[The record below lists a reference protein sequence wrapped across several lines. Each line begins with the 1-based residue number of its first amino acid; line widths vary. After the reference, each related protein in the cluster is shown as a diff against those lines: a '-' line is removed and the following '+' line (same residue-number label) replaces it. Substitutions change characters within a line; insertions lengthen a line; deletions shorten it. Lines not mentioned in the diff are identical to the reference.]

1 MKINNFEIKG
11 IIFDI
16 DGTLIDSCSI
26 WGEVDIRFFSKRNM
40 EMPKDY
46 QEAIGHIGLDKAA
59 EYTIKRFHLN
69 EHKEDI
75 IKEWKQG
82 VLDLYANEV
91 GLKPHVKEFLMLL
104 KEHNIPFCAA
114 TANDED
120 CYKSCLK
127 RNNIYHLFDFILEV
141 NHFKDGK
148 DKPTIYIEA
157 AKRLGVDISNCMV
170 FEDLLMALTTATKAG
185 FITCGVYEETSK
197 EETKKKEVAD
207 FYIKD
212 YQELIDK
219 INR

>member
-1 MKINNFEIKG
+1 MKIENKEIKG

-59 EYTIKRFHLN
+59 EYTIKRFNLN
-69 EHKEDI
+69 EKKDDI
-75 IKEWKQG
+75 IKEWKNG
-82 VLDLYANEV
+82 VLELYANEV
-91 GLKPHVKEFLMLL
+91 VLKPHVKEFLMLL
-104 KEHNIPFCAA
+104 KENNIPFCAA

-120 CYKSCLK
+120 CYKKCLE
-127 RNNIYHLFDFILEV
+127 RNGIFDLFDFILEV

-148 DKPTIYIEA
+148 DKPTIYLEA
-157 AKRLGVDISNCMV
+157 AKKLGVDISNCMV
-170 FEDLLMALTTATKAG
+170 FEDLLMALNTASKAG
-185 FITCGVYEETSK
+185 FITCAVYEQTCK
-197 EETKKKEVAD
+197 EEKEKLEIAN

-219 INR
+219 IN

>member
-1 MKINNFEIKG
+1 MKIENKEIKG

-59 EYTIKRFHLN
+59 EYTIKRFNLN
-69 EHKEDI
+69 EKKEDI
-75 IKEWKQG
+75 IKEWKNG
-82 VLDLYANEV
+82 VLELYANEV
-91 GLKPHVKEFLMLL
+91 VLKPHVKEFLMLL

-120 CYKSCLK
+120 CYKKCLE
-127 RNNIYHLFDFILEV
+127 RNGIYDLFDFILEV

-157 AKRLGVDISNCMV
+157 AKKLGVDISNCMV
-170 FEDLLMALTTATKAG
+170 FEDLLMALNTASKAG
-185 FITCGVYEETSK
+185 FITCAVYEHSCNEEK
-197 EETKKKEVAD
+197 EKLEIAN

-219 INR
+219 IN

>member
-1 MKINNFEIKG
+1 MKIDNLEIKG

-16 DGTLIDSCSI
+16 DGTLIDSCGI

-59 EYTIKRFHLN
+59 EYTIKRFNLN
-69 EHKEDI
+69 EKKEDI
-75 IKEWKQG
+75 IKEWKNG
-82 VLDLYANEV
+82 VLELYANEV
-91 GLKPHVKEFLMLL
+91 VLKPHVKEFLMLL

-120 CYKSCLK
+120 CYKKCLE
-127 RNNIYHLFDFILEV
+127 RNGIYDLFDFILEV

-148 DKPTIYIEA
+148 DKPTIYLEA
-157 AKRLGVDISNCMV
+157 AKKLGVDISNCMV
-170 FEDLLMALTTATKAG
+170 FEDLLMALNTASKAG
-185 FITCGVYEETSK
+185 FITCAVYEQTCK
-197 EETKKKEVAD
+197 EEKEKLEIAN

-219 INR
+219 LN

>member
-59 EYTIKRFHLN
+59 EYTIKRFNLN
-69 EHKEDI
+69 EKKEDI
-75 IKEWKQG
+75 IKEWKNG
-82 VLDLYANEV
+82 VLELYANEV
-91 GLKPHVKEFLMLL
+91 VLKPHVKEFLMLL

-120 CYKSCLK
+120 CYKKCLE
-127 RNNIYHLFDFILEV
+127 RNGIYDLFDFILEV

-157 AKRLGVDISNCMV
+157 AKKLGVDISNCMV
-170 FEDLLMALTTATKAG
+170 FEDLLMALNTASKAG
-185 FITCGVYEETSK
+185 FITCAVYERTCK
-197 EETKKKEVAD
+197 EEKGKLEIAN

-219 INR
+219 IN

>member
-1 MKINNFEIKG
+1 MKIDNLEIKG
-11 IIFDI
+11 VIFDL
-16 DGTLIDSCSI
+16 DGTLIDSCGI

-59 EYTIKRFHLN
+59 EYTIKRFNLN
-69 EHKEDI
+69 EKKEDI
-75 IKEWKQG
+75 IKEWKNG
-82 VLDLYANEV
+82 VLELYANEV
-91 GLKPHVKEFLMLL
+91 VLKPHVKEFLMLL

-120 CYKSCLK
+120 CYKKCLE
-127 RNNIYHLFDFILEV
+127 RNGIYDLFDFILEV

-148 DKPTIYIEA
+148 DKPTIYLEA
-157 AKRLGVDISNCMV
+157 AKKLGVGISNCMV
-170 FEDLLMALTTATKAG
+170 FEDLLMALNTASKAG
-185 FITCGVYEETSK
+185 FITCAVYEQTCK
-197 EETKKKEVAD
+197 EEKEKLEIAN

-219 INR
+219 IN

>member
-1 MKINNFEIKG
+1 MKIDNLEIKG
-11 IIFDI
+11 VIFDI
-16 DGTLIDSCSI
+16 DGTLIDSCGI

-59 EYTIKRFHLN
+59 EYTIKRFNLN
-69 EHKEDI
+69 EKKEDI
-75 IKEWKQG
+75 IKEWKNG
-82 VLDLYANEV
+82 VLELYANEV
-91 GLKPHVKEFLMLL
+91 VLKPHVKEFLMLL

-120 CYKSCLK
+120 CYKKCLE
-127 RNNIYHLFDFILEV
+127 RNGIYDLFDFILEV

-148 DKPTIYIEA
+148 DKPTIYLEA
-157 AKRLGVDISNCMV
+157 AKKLGVDISNCMV
-170 FEDLLMALTTATKAG
+170 FEDLLMALNTASKAG
-185 FITCGVYEETSK
+185 FITCAVYEQTCK
-197 EETKKKEVAD
+197 EEKEKLEIAN

-219 INR
+219 LN

>member
-1 MKINNFEIKG
+1 MKIESREIKG

-16 DGTLIDSCSI
+16 DGTLIDSCGI

-59 EYTIKRFHLN
+59 DYTIKRFNLN
-69 EHKEDI
+69 EKKEDI
-75 IKEWKQG
+75 IKEWKDG
-82 VLDLYANEV
+82 VLELYANEV
-91 GLKPHVKEFLMLL
+91 VLKPHVKEFLLLL

-120 CYKSCLK
+120 CYKKCLE
-127 RNNIYHLFDFILEV
+127 RNGIFDLFDFILEV

-157 AKRLGVDISNCMV
+157 AKKLGV
-170 FEDLLMALTTATKAG
+170 E
-185 FITCGVYEETSK
+185 
-197 EETKKKEVAD
+197 
-207 FYIKD
+207 
-212 YQELIDK
+212 IDK
-219 INR
+219 CVVFN

>member
-1 MKINNFEIKG
+1 MKIDNLEIKG
-11 IIFDI
+11 VIFDI
-16 DGTLIDSCSI
+16 DGTLIDSCGI

-59 EYTIKRFHLN
+59 EYTIRRFNLN
-69 EHKEDI
+69 EKKEDI
-75 IKEWKQG
+75 IKEWKNG
-82 VLDLYANEV
+82 VLELYANEV
-91 GLKPHVKEFLMLL
+91 VLKPHVKEFLMLL

-120 CYKSCLK
+120 CYKKCLE
-127 RNNIYHLFDFILEV
+127 RNGIYDLFDFILEV

-148 DKPTIYIEA
+148 DKPTIYLEA
-157 AKRLGVDISNCMV
+157 AKKLGVDISNCMV
-170 FEDLLMALTTATKAG
+170 FEDLLMALNTASKAG
-185 FITCGVYEETSK
+185 FITCAVYEQTCK
-197 EETKKKEVAD
+197 EEKEKLEIAN

-219 INR
+219 IN

>member
-1 MKINNFEIKG
+1 MKIGNKEIKG

-59 EYTIKRFHLN
+59 EYTIKRFNLN
-69 EHKEDI
+69 EKKEDI
-75 IKEWKQG
+75 IKEWKNG
-82 VLDLYANEV
+82 VLELYANEV
-91 GLKPHVKEFLMLL
+91 VLKPHVKEFLMLL

-120 CYKSCLK
+120 CYKKCLE
-127 RNNIYHLFDFILEV
+127 RNGIFDLFDFILEV

-157 AKRLGVDISNCMV
+157 AKKLGVDISNCMV
-170 FEDLLMALTTATKAG
+170 FEDLLMALNTASKAG
-185 FITCGVYEETSK
+185 FITCAVYEQTCK
-197 EETKKKEVAD
+197 EEKEKLEIAN

-219 INR
+219 IN

>member
-1 MKINNFEIKG
+1 MKIENKEIKG

-16 DGTLIDSCSI
+16 DGTLIDSCGI

-59 EYTIKRFHLN
+59 DYTIERFNLN
-69 EHKEDI
+69 EKKEDI
-75 IKEWKQG
+75 IKEWKDG
-82 VLDLYANEV
+82 VLELYANEV
-91 GLKPHVKEFLMLL
+91 VLKPHVKEFLMLL

-120 CYKSCLK
+120 CYKKCLE
-127 RNNIYHLFDFILEV
+127 RNGIYDLFDFILEV

-148 DKPTIYIEA
+148 DKPTIYLEA
-157 AKRLGVDISNCMV
+157 AKKLGVEIDKCVV
-170 FEDLLMALTTATKAG
+170 FEDLLMALNTAKNAG
-185 FITCGVYEETSK
+185 FITCAIYEATSK
-197 EETKKKEVAD
+197 EEANKQELAN

-212 YQELIDK
+212 YQDLIDK
-219 INR
+219 IN

>member
-1 MKINNFEIKG
+1 MKIENKEIKG

-59 EYTIKRFHLN
+59 EYTIKRFNLN
-69 EHKEDI
+69 EKKEDI
-75 IKEWKQG
+75 IKEWKNG
-82 VLDLYANEV
+82 VLELYANEV
-91 GLKPHVKEFLMLL
+91 VLKPHVKEFLMLL

-120 CYKSCLK
+120 CYKKCLE
-127 RNNIYHLFDFILEV
+127 RNGIFDLFDFILEV

-157 AKRLGVDISNCMV
+157 AKKLGVDISNCMV
-170 FEDLLMALTTATKAG
+170 FEDLLMALNTASKAG
-185 FITCGVYEETSK
+185 FITCAVYEQTCK
-197 EETKKKEVAD
+197 EEKEKLEIAN

-219 INR
+219 IN

>member
-1 MKINNFEIKG
+1 MKIDNLEIKG
-11 IIFDI
+11 VIFDI
-16 DGTLIDSCSI
+16 DGTLIDSCGI

-59 EYTIKRFHLN
+59 EYTIKRFNLN
-69 EHKEDI
+69 EKKEDI
-75 IKEWKQG
+75 IKEWKNG
-82 VLDLYANEV
+82 VLELYANEV
-91 GLKPHVKEFLMLL
+91 VLKPHVKEFLMLL

-120 CYKSCLK
+120 CYKKCLE
-127 RNNIYHLFDFILEV
+127 RNGIYDLFDFILEV

-148 DKPTIYIEA
+148 DKPTIYLEA
-157 AKRLGVDISNCMV
+157 GKKLGVDISNCMV
-170 FEDLLMALTTATKAG
+170 FEDLLMALNTASKAG
-185 FITCGVYEETSK
+185 FITCAVYEQTCK
-197 EETKKKEVAD
+197 EEKEKLEIAN

-219 INR
+219 LN

>member
-1 MKINNFEIKG
+1 MKIENKEIKG

-59 EYTIKRFHLN
+59 EYTIKRFNLY
-69 EHKEDI
+69 EKKEVI
-75 IKEWKQG
+75 IKEWKNG
-82 VLDLYANEV
+82 VLELYANEV
-91 GLKPHVKEFLMLL
+91 VINPHVKEFLMLL

-120 CYKSCLK
+120 CYKKCLE
-127 RNNIYHLFDFILEV
+127 RNGIYDLFDFILEV

-157 AKRLGVDISNCMV
+157 AKKLGVDISNCMV
-170 FEDLLMALTTATKAG
+170 FEDLLMALNTASNAG
-185 FITCGVYEETSK
+185 FITCAVYEQTCK
-197 EETKKKEVAD
+197 EEKEKLEIAN

-219 INR
+219 IN

>member
-1 MKINNFEIKG
+1 MKIDNLEIKG
-11 IIFDI
+11 VIFDI
-16 DGTLIDSCSI
+16 DGTLIDSCGI

-59 EYTIKRFHLN
+59 EYTIKRFNLD
-69 EHKEDI
+69 EKKEDI
-75 IKEWKQG
+75 IKEWKNG
-82 VLDLYANEV
+82 VLELYANEV
-91 GLKPHVKEFLMLL
+91 VLKPHVKEFLMLL

-120 CYKSCLK
+120 CYKKCLE
-127 RNNIYHLFDFILEV
+127 RNGIYDLFDFILEV

-148 DKPTIYIEA
+148 DKPTIYLEA
-157 AKRLGVDISNCMV
+157 AKKLGVDISNCMV
-170 FEDLLMALTTATKAG
+170 FEDLLMALNTASKAG
-185 FITCGVYEETSK
+185 FITCAVYEQTCK
-197 EETKKKEVAD
+197 EEKEKLEIAN

-219 INR
+219 IN

>member
-1 MKINNFEIKG
+1 MKIDNLEIKG
-11 IIFDI
+11 VIFDI
-16 DGTLIDSCSI
+16 DGTLIDSCGI

-59 EYTIKRFHLN
+59 EYTIKRFNLN
-69 EHKEDI
+69 EKKEDI
-75 IKEWKQG
+75 IKEWKNG
-82 VLDLYANEV
+82 VLELYANEV
-91 GLKPHVKEFLMLL
+91 VLKPHVKEFLMLL

-120 CYKSCLK
+120 CYKKCLE
-127 RNNIYHLFDFILEV
+127 RNGIYDLFDFILEV

-148 DKPTIYIEA
+148 DKPTIYLEA
-157 AKRLGVDISNCMV
+157 AKKLGVDISNCMV
-170 FEDLLMALTTATKAG
+170 FEDLLMALNTASKAG
-185 FITCGVYEETSK
+185 FITCAVYEQTCK
-197 EETKKKEVAD
+197 EEKEKLEIAN

-219 INR
+219 IN

>member
-1 MKINNFEIKG
+1 MKIENKEIKG

-16 DGTLIDSCSI
+16 DGTLIDSCGI

-59 EYTIKRFHLN
+59 DYTIGRFNLN
-69 EHKEDI
+69 EKKEDI
-75 IKEWKQG
+75 IKEWKDG

-91 GLKPHVKEFLMLL
+91 VLKPHVKEFLMLL
-104 KEHNIPFCAA
+104 KEYNIPFCAA

-120 CYKSCLK
+120 CYKKCLE
-127 RNNIYHLFDFILEV
+127 RNGIFDLFDFILEV

-157 AKRLGVDISNCMV
+157 AKKLGVQINQCAV
-170 FEDLLMALTTATKAG
+170 FEDLLMALNTARNAG
-185 FITCGVYEETSK
+185 FITCAVYEETSK
-197 EETKKKEVAD
+197 EENGKKQLAD

-212 YQELIDK
+212 YQEI
-219 INR
+219 INKVN

>member
-1 MKINNFEIKG
+1 MKIDNLEIKG
-11 IIFDI
+11 VIFDI
-16 DGTLIDSCSI
+16 DGTLIDSCGI

-59 EYTIKRFHLN
+59 EYTIKRFNLN
-69 EHKEDI
+69 EKKEDI
-75 IKEWKQG
+75 IKEWKNG
-82 VLDLYANEV
+82 VLELYANEV
-91 GLKPHVKEFLMLL
+91 VLRPHVKEFLMLL

-120 CYKSCLK
+120 CYKKCLE
-127 RNNIYHLFDFILEV
+127 RNGIYDLFDFILEV

-148 DKPTIYIEA
+148 DKPTIYLEA
-157 AKRLGVDISNCMV
+157 AKKLGVDISNCMV
-170 FEDLLMALTTATKAG
+170 FEDLLMALNTASKAG
-185 FITCGVYEETSK
+185 FITCAVYEQTCK
-197 EETKKKEVAD
+197 EEKEKLEIAN

-219 INR
+219 IN

>member
-1 MKINNFEIKG
+1 MKIESREIKG

-16 DGTLIDSCSI
+16 DGTLIDSCGI

-59 EYTIKRFHLN
+59 DYTINRFNLN
-69 EHKEDI
+69 EKKEDI
-75 IKEWKQG
+75 IKEWKDG
-82 VLDLYANEV
+82 VLELYTNEV
-91 GLKPHVKEFLMLL
+91 ILKPHVKDFLLLL
-104 KEHNIPFCAA
+104 KEQNIPFCAA

-120 CYKSCLK
+120 CYKKCLE
-127 RNNIYHLFDFILEV
+127 RNGIFDLFDFILEV

-157 AKRLGVDISNCMV
+157 AKKLGVNISECVV
-170 FEDLLMALTTATKAG
+170 FEDLLMALNTACKAG
-185 FITCGVYEETSK
+185 FVTCAVYDVTCK
-197 EETKKKEVAD
+197 EESGKKEVAD

-212 YQELIDK
+212 YQEIIDK
-219 INR
+219 IN

>member
-1 MKINNFEIKG
+1 MKIENKEIKG

-40 EMPKDY
+40 EMQKDY
-46 QEAIGHIGLDKAA
+46 QESIGHIGLDKAA
-59 EYTIKRFHLN
+59 EYTIKRFNLN
-69 EHKEDI
+69 EKKEDI
-75 IKEWKQG
+75 IKEWKNG
-82 VLDLYANEV
+82 VLELYANEV
-91 GLKPHVKEFLMLL
+91 VLKPHVKEFLMLL

-120 CYKSCLK
+120 CYKKCLE
-127 RNNIYHLFDFILEV
+127 RNGIYDLFDFILEV

-157 AKRLGVDISNCMV
+157 AKKLGVDISNCMV
-170 FEDLLMALTTATKAG
+170 FEDLLMALNTASKAG
-185 FITCGVYEETSK
+185 FITCAVYEQTCK
-197 EETKKKEVAD
+197 EEKEKLEIAN

-219 INR
+219 IN

>member
-1 MKINNFEIKG
+1 MKIDNLEIKG

-16 DGTLIDSCSI
+16 DGTLIDSCGI

-59 EYTIKRFHLN
+59 EYTIKRFNLN
-69 EHKEDI
+69 EKKEDI
-75 IKEWKQG
+75 IKEWKNG
-82 VLDLYANEV
+82 VLELYANEV
-91 GLKPHVKEFLMLL
+91 VLKPHVKEFLMLL

-120 CYKSCLK
+120 CYKKCLE
-127 RNNIYHLFDFILEV
+127 RNGIYDLFDFILEV

-148 DKPTIYIEA
+148 DKPTIYLEA
-157 AKRLGVDISNCMV
+157 AKKLGVDISNCMV
-170 FEDLLMALTTATKAG
+170 FEDLLMALNTASKAG
-185 FITCGVYEETSK
+185 FITCAVYEQTCK
-197 EETKKKEVAD
+197 EEKEKLEIAN

-219 INR
+219 IN